1 MLDLISTGVRAPA
14 IPAAPRPRLAPVPDA
29 APAALTP
36 TAHAAP
42 PKLTP
47 TAQVTPTG
55 AAALERAATAKLT
68 PTPQAAPPA
77 AAPATATAT
86 DRFTPRPKLISEAP
100 GDPRR
105 PAGPRPRLTPV
116 PGSAPIDPDATLIG
130 QPMPPRTPVPWPR
143 PSGTPQVGTP
153 IPARNLRDAYPNL
166 YRPAPSP
173 SRPQANPFD
182 DRPASSVN
190 FGSAFDMSHVVRRDT
205 VMRRVALA
213 VAIAIALLAVLLIAR
228 QF

>member
-1 MLDLISTGVRAPA
+1 V
-14 IPAAPRPRLAPVPDA
+14 
-29 APAALTP
+29 
-36 TAHAAP
+36 
-42 PKLTP
+42 
-47 TAQVTPTG
+47 
-55 AAALERAATAKLT
+55 AAA
-68 PTPQAAPPA
+68 
-77 AAPATATAT
+77 ATAT
-86 DRFTPRPKLISEAP
+86 DRSTPRPVLISEDP
-100 GDPRR
+100 GDARR

-116 PGSAPIDPDATLIG
+116 PASAPIDPDATLVG
-130 QPMPPRTPVPWPR
+130 QPMAPRTPAPRPR

-153 IPARNLRDAYPNL
+153 IPAKSLREAYPNL

-213 VAIAIALLAVLLIAR
+213 VAIAIALLAFLLIAR